1 MSPATF
7 GGCRSCW
14 SSAYRTEDSRAEREL
29 IAQLGRLC
37 DDRISLER
45 LSRESTSELAANL
58 LGPDPVA
65 ADVER
70 IAGEAEG
77 NPLFVEELVAATG
90 VQGIPETLRDLMLAR
105 ASRHSTTTPGIS

>member
-1 MSPATF
+1 M
-7 GGCRSCW
+7 RS
-14 SSAYRTEDSRAEREL
+14 REL

-45 LSRESTSELAANL
+45 LSRESISELAANL

-65 ADVER
+65 AEVER

-77 NPLFVEELVAATG
+77 NPLFVEELVAATS
-90 VQGIPETLRDLMLAR
+90 VKGIPETLRDLMLAR
-105 ASRHSTTTPGIS
+105 FTSLDDDARHLVSVAAVIGARAHAPGSPTPRA